1 MSDSQIAPWRESLW
15 NELRSLDPE
24 KVCPK
29 ASVEYN
35 KDGFYSIVF
44 MGREYYVYP
53 ADEKVTGPKKDILV
67 PYPKFE
73 LVLLSYLT
81 KAKDVPQYGKWV
93 SEKEIP
99 GGSTF
104 FRGPHSLPEIPIM
117 QRFGKDREGFIKIGE
132 NLGGKRSE
140 YGDASM
146 EFLVLPRIPMVCV
159 LWIEDDEF
167 PARVNYLFDAS
178 IEHQIPMDVIYA
190 MVMCFVRKFLED
202 G

>member
-44 MGREYYVYP
+44 MGREYNVYP
-53 ADEKVTGPKKDILV
+53 AGEKVTGPKKDILV

-81 KAKDVPQYGKWV
+81 KAKDIPQYGKWV

-104 FRGPHSLPEIPIM
+104 FRGPHSLPEMPLK
-117 QRFGKDREGFIKIGE
+117 QRFGKDAESFFMAGE
-132 NLGGKRSE
+132 NLGGKKSE

-146 EFLVLPRIPMVCV
+146 EFLMLPRIPMVCV

-167 PARVNYLFDAS
+167 PARINYLFDAS
-178 IEHQIPMDVIYA
+178 IEHQMPLDVVYA
-190 MVMCFVRKFLED
+190 LVKCFMHRLLEN

>member
-1 MSDSQIAPWRESLW
+1 MPDSQIAPWRETLW
-15 NELRSLDPE
+15 NVLRSLKQE
-24 KVCPK
+24 NVCRK

-35 KDGFYSIVF
+35 EDGFYSIVF

-53 ADEKVTGPKKDILV
+53 AEEKVTGPNKDILV
-67 PYPKFE
+67 PNLNFE
-73 LVLLSYLT
+73 LLLLSYLT
-81 KAKDVPQYGKWV
+81 KAKDIPHYTKWV

-104 FRGPHSLPEIPIM
+104 FRGPHSLPEIPLM
-117 QRFGKDREGFIKIGE
+117 ERFGKDREGFLKIGE
-132 NLGGKRSE
+132 SLGGKRSE
-140 YGDASM
+140 YGDASL
-146 EFLVLPRIPMVCV
+146 EFLMLPRIPMICV

-178 IEHQIPMDVIYA
+178 IEHQMPLDVLIA
-190 MVMCFVRKFLED
+190 IVKCLELRLLEN